1 MIFMK
6 EYKVLTAKT
15 PEEAETAMNQMARQG
30 WAVKEVTQWDRA
42 TSYRVMI
49 TFEKDA

>member
-1 MIFMK
+1 MK

-15 PEEAETAMNQMARQG
+15 PEEAEAAMNQMACQG
-30 WAVKEVTQWDRA
+30 WSVKAVTQWDRA

>member
-1 MIFMK
+1 MK

-42 TSYRVMI
+42 ASYRVMI